1 MQNGN
6 LYIVSAPSGAGK
18 SSLVKALLEGDPHL
32 RLSVSYTTRPPR
44 PGEEDGVHYHFVT
57 REVFLEMLGQ
67 GAFLESAEVYGNHY
81 GTSQPWI
88 EAEMGRGHD
97 VLLEIDWQGA
107 AQVRRIFPDAI
118 GIYIL
123 PPSLEELERRLR
135 DRGQDSAEVIA
146 RRLAAAREDMT
157 HALEYD
163 YLVVNERFDVALA
176 DLRAIV
182 RARRLSV
189 ARQQVALSALLAKLL
204 DPQTAPNPAKDAG
217 SG

>member
-1 MQNGN
+1 MTGN

-18 SSLVKALLEGDPHL
+18 SSLVQALLEGDPHL
-32 RLSVSYTTRPPR
+32 CLSISYTTRPPR

-57 REVFLEMLGQ
+57 REVFQEMLGQ
-67 GAFLESAEVYGNHY
+67 GAFLESAEVYGNYY

-88 EAEMGRGHD
+88 EAEMGRGRD

-107 AQVRRIFPDAI
+107 TQVRRIFPAAI

-163 YLVVNERFDVALA
+163 YLVVNERFDLALA

-182 RARRLSV
+182 RARRLV
-189 ARQQVALSALLAKLL
+189 VQRQQVELAELLHRLIG
-204 DPQTAPNPAKDAG
+204 PQAAHTHAAG
-217 SG
+217 GDQG

>member
-1 MQNGN
+1 MSGS

-18 SSLVKALLEGDPHL
+18 SSLVQALIEGDPRL
-32 RLSVSYTTRPPR
+32 RLSISYTTRPPR
-44 PGEEDGVHYHFVT
+44 PGEADGVHYHFVT
-57 REVFLEMLGQ
+57 RERFLEMLGQ
-67 GAFLESAEVYGNHY
+67 GAFLESAEVYGNFY

-88 EAEMGRGHD
+88 EAQLAQGHD

-107 AQVRRIFPDAI
+107 TQVRRLIPTAI

-135 DRGQDSAEVIA
+135 NRGQDSPEVIA

-163 YLVVNERFDVALA
+163 YLVVNERFDLALA

-182 RARRLSV
+182 RTQRLTV
-189 ARQQVALSALLAKLL
+189 ARQQTALADLLRQL
-204 DPQTAPNPAKDAG
+204 TG
-217 SG
+217 

>member
-1 MQNGN
+1 MSGS

-18 SSLVKALLEGDPHL
+18 SSLVQALIEGDHQL
-32 RLSVSYTTRPPR
+32 RLSISYTTRPPR
-44 PGEEDGVHYHFVT
+44 PGEEDGVHYHFVS
-57 REVFLEMLGQ
+57 RETFLEMLGQ
-67 GAFLESAEVYGNHY
+67 GAFLESAEVYGNYY

-88 EAEMGRGHD
+88 EAQMAQGHD

-107 AQVRRIFPDAI
+107 AQVRRLIPTAI

-123 PPSLEELERRLR
+123 PPSLAELERRLR
-135 DRGQDSAEVIA
+135 NRGQDSPEVIA

-163 YLVVNERFDVALA
+163 YLVVNERFELALA

-182 RARRLSV
+182 RSQRLTV
-189 ARQQVALSALLAKLL
+189 ARQQTALADLLHQL
-204 DPQTAPNPAKDAG
+204 TG
-217 SG
+217 

>member
-1 MQNGN
+1 MTGN

-18 SSLVKALLEGDPHL
+18 SSLVRALLEGDPQL

-57 REVFLEMLGQ
+57 REVFQEMLGQ

-88 EAEMGRGHD
+88 EAQLAQGHD

-107 AQVRRIFPDAI
+107 AQVRRILPAAV

-135 DRGQDSAEVIA
+135 ERGQDSAEVIA
-146 RRLAAAREDMT
+146 RRMASAREDMT

-163 YLVVNERFDVALA
+163 YLVVNERFDLALA

-182 RARRLSV
+182 RARRLTVS
-189 ARQQVALSALLAKLL
+189 RQQVELADLLHRLIDA
-204 DPQTAPNPAKDAG
+204 NP
-217 SG
+217 SPT